1 MWCWVAWDEDTHAPP
16 QYLTISTHGR
26 AIACARNSY
35 SVRSAAPPSQAARSV
50 YQQLDTRD
58 CQPGSRTVLL
68 VRLSYGLAH
77 GHIRSMAEQTT
88 VHILAIAAHRD
99 DVELTCGGTLIKAAK
114 LSQRTAI
121 LDLTQGEMG
130 TRGSAALRKEEAD
143 RAAEIIG
150 VSVRETLG
158 LPDAGIENTPATRE
172 ALARVIRRLAPRV
185 VIAPALEGRHPDH
198 RITAQLVRDA
208 CFVAGLAKVAPD
220 TPKHRPHKIVHTL
233 AYRQDFVRPT
243 FVVDISDEFE
253 QKMQAVRCYASQFDG
268 ALQAGEV
275 YPTGEPLY
283 DVVTHYAATYGS
295 LIRARYGEPFF
306 TTEMMRVDDIGS
318 LEVSTF

>member
-1 MWCWVAWDEDTHAPP
+1 MTAP
-16 QYLTISTHGR
+16 
-26 AIACARNSY
+26 
-35 SVRSAAPPSQAARSV
+35 
-50 YQQLDTRD
+50 
-58 CQPGSRTVLL
+58 
-68 VRLSYGLAH
+68 
-77 GHIRSMAEQTT
+77 TT
-88 VHILAIAAHRD
+88 VSILAIAAHRD

-114 LSQRTAI
+114 FGQRTAI

-130 TRGSAALRKEEAD
+130 TRGSAAQRGAEAD
-143 RAAEIIG
+143 KAAEFLG
-150 VSVRETLG
+150 VSARQTLG

-172 ALARVIRRLAPRV
+172 ALARVIRRFAPRI

-208 CFVAGLAKVAPD
+208 CFVAGLAKVAPEV
-220 TPKHRPHKIVHTL
+220 PKHRPHKIVHSL

-253 QKMQAVRCYASQFDG
+253 QKMSAVRCYASQFDG
-268 ALQAGEV
+268 ATQAGEV

-283 DVVTHYAATYGS
+283 DVITHYAATYGS
-295 LIRARYGEPFF
+295 LIRTRYGEPFF
-306 TTEMMRVDDIGS
+306 TTEMMRVDDLGG